1 MRTTFRRWVCGL
13 AVWGVTP
20 LLITAQVADSTNVHR
35 GRAWAV
41 GGGAGV
47 LAVGS
52 LIALDQAWYADYDR
66 GPFHFFDDSGEWLQ
80 MDKAGHAWTTY
91 TLASYGHAAFRWA
104 GMPEKRSVWIGGSL
118 GWAYLAGIEYLD
130 GRSAEWGFS
139 WSDLAANTFGT
150 GLFIAQQLGWKEQRI
165 GLKYSAHL
173 TDYAALRPDVLGST
187 APERIL
193 KDYNGATVW
202 LSANLQAFG
211 CTGLPPWLNV
221 AVGYGAQG
229 MLNAQGDPG
238 AYRQFYFAP
247 DIALCRIPVKS
258 KLWRTVF
265 FVLDRVKVPLPTL
278 ELREGG
284 SLRGHWLYF

>member
-1 MRTTFRRWVCGL
+1 MRTELCRWVCGL
-13 AVWGVTP
+13 TVCCALPCTN
-20 LLITAQVADSTNVHR
+20 IAQDVDSTQVHR

-52 LIALDQAWYADYDR
+52 LIALDQAWYADHDR

-104 GMPEKRSVWIGGSL
+104 GMPGKRSVWIGGSL
-118 GWAYLAGIEYLD
+118 GWAYLVGIEYLD
-130 GRSAEWGFS
+130 GRSSEWGFS
-139 WSDLAANTFGT
+139 WSDMAANTFGT
-150 GLFIAQQLGWKEQRI
+150 GLFIAQQIGWKEQRI
-165 GLKYSAHL
+165 GMKYSAHL
-173 TDYAALRPDVLGST
+173 TDYAPQRPDVLGSST
-187 APERIL
+187 PERIL

-202 LSANLQAFG
+202 LSGNLRSFG
-211 CTGLPPWLNV
+211 CEGLPSWLNL
-221 AVGYGAQG
+221 AMGYGAEG
-229 MLNAQGDPG
+229 MLSAHDP
-238 AYRQFYFAP
+238 AARRQFYFAP
-247 DIALCRIPVKS
+247 DIALSRIPVKS

-278 ELREGG
+278 EVREGG
-284 SLRGHWLYF
+284 TVKGHWLYF